1 MKRFM
6 NALLAF
12 VLFVSMS
19 TPMSFAQMSSE
30 DVIDMV
36 NDANAKIEACVA
48 DAQEQAAGQEDKTV
62 EKICDKL
69 VKETDKIAKETVK
82 DVAKEGYT
90 VELDYI
96 VVYIGDKERPVV
108 IDPMTVH

>member
-1 MKRFM
+1 MKRFI

-19 TPMSFAQMSSE
+19 TPMSFAQMSSS

-36 NDANAKIEACVA
+36 NDANDRIVDCVDRAQDRAEDADKEALA
-48 DAQEQAAGQEDKTV
+48 IIIAELIAETNGIAQETADKAAE
-62 EKICDKL
+62 
-69 VKETDKIAKETVK
+69 
-82 DVAKEGYT
+82 EGYK
-90 VELDYI
+90 VEFGYTT
-96 VVYIGDKERPVV
+96 YKIGGIKVE

>member
-19 TPMSFAQMSSE
+19 TPLSFAQMSSE

-36 NDANAKIEACVA
+36 NDANDRIVDCVDRAQDRAEDADKEALA
-48 DAQEQAAGQEDKTV
+48 IIIAELIAETNGIAQETADKAAE
-62 EKICDKL
+62 
-69 VKETDKIAKETVK
+69 
-82 DVAKEGYT
+82 EGYE
-90 VELDYI
+90 VEFGYTT
-96 VVYIGDKERPVV
+96 YKIGGIKVE